1 MHTQN
6 QVTETHC
13 NKYKLQKLTQTYK
26 YNNTILPKVMTLWVG
41 PPWIPNPRVLGSK
54 SSGPKVDSAFYPS
67 EVDQMSTRYSLE
79 FSGKNKLSSHS
90 DLVAWS

>member
-13 NKYKLQKLTQTYK
+13 NKYKLQKLAQTYK
-26 YNNTILPKVMTLWVG
+26 YNSTILPKVMTLWVG
-41 PPWIPNPRVLGSK
+41 PWIPNPRVLGSK
-54 SSGPKVDSAFYPS
+54 SSGPNVDSAFYRS

-90 DLVAWS
+90 DLVALS